1 MSPLTRFFYYSSPTT
16 LRTAPQKETSF
27 FTSIKRFFQ
36 FSTNAPRRL
45 SISTARLDW
54 TKHSSASTTQKM
66 LSLTTTAQP
75 PELFLDDCKSTTE
88 KVAKIENYV
97 RLGGDI
103 NAKHPHSHHTIL
115 YDLIHFSFD
124 EADTVLLIQT
134 VFKLGAKVDFTEYKA
149 HSPYHHILTSS
160 ESDTAKMAKIR
171 TLAHCGLNI
180 RRKSQLNETPLAL
193 AKRIQSSSVLIK
205 GLTDLIET

>member
-16 LRTAPQKETSF
+16 LRTVPQQETSF

-36 FSTNAPRRL
+36 PSTNPPRRL
-45 SISTARLDW
+45 SISTPRLDW

-66 LSLTTTAQP
+66 HFLTMTAHT
-75 PELFLDDCKSTTE
+75 PELFLDDCKSTAE

-149 HSPYHHILTSS
+149 RSPYHHILTSS
-160 ESDTAKMAKIR
+160 EPDAAKIAKIR
-171 TLAHCGLNI
+171 TLAHCGVDI
-180 RRKSQLNETPLAL
+180 RRKSQLTETPLAL

-205 GLTDLIET
+205 ALTNLIEP